1 MQSRYEITFLVKT
14 DKTNEDVL
22 SVLAQNNAA
31 VDAAN
36 DIGERELAYKI
47 AKQQRA
53 HYWSVLFACDPS
65 ALVKIEKALRIK
77 KDVLR
82 FLIISRLREAEKPVA
97 KPRAETTKATQ
108 PKQES
113 AAAVSEDKLTETK
126 IESKMVETPADEPV
140 KKPSKAKKATETPVE
155 HKKAPVKKPAKPK
168 AKKEFSSEELNK
180 KLEELVKED

>member
-22 SVLAQNNAA
+22 SVLAQNNATI
-31 VDAAN
+31 DATN
-36 DIGERELAYKI
+36 DIGERELAYTI
-47 AKQQRA
+47 AKHNRA
-53 HYWSVLFACDPS
+53 HYWSILFTCDPS
-65 ALVKIEKALRIK
+65 VLVKIEKALRIK

-97 KPRAETTKATQ
+97 KPKVEITKPAP

-113 AAAVSEDKLTETK
+113 ATVVSEDKPVETK
-126 IESKMVETPADEPV
+126 DKVKVDKKPAIEAVE
-140 KKPSKAKKATETPVE
+140 KPSKTKKKTETPVKQ
-155 HKKAPVKKPAKPK
+155 KKAPAKKPTKTK
-168 AKKEFSSEELNK
+168 REFSSKELNK